1 MTMHTLR
8 SQGPP
13 NKFLTTRRSFD
24 TDSEK
29 DIGRLH
35 SQSNSELAELE
46 QHIMANLKHRR
57 DSQDARPRSP
67 VKNSNE
73 TLQEPTSPKVT
84 ASQRKVLPLH
94 PLRHAPDASGIAVT
108 TVTEEQWSRV

>member
-29 DIGRLH
+29 DVGRLH

-67 VKNSNE
+67 TQNSN
-73 TLQEPTSPKVT
+73 TLREPTSPKG
-84 ASQRKVLPLH
+84 AALQRQHLH

-108 TVTEEQWSRV
+108 TVTEEQWSKV